1 VKLLPLIHIVDD
13 DAHVRAATSYL
24 LTGQG
29 YTTEVYASGE
39 ELLAQPKL
47 RDGCV
52 LLDFRMPGLSGMEV
66 MAELESRGGL
76 LPVIVM
82 SGHGDLGDAVQA
94 MKLGAVDFLEK
105 PYQEPAL
112 IAAIERAFDRG
123 RRIRDRREAGSAAAV
138 RLERLSPR
146 ERQVLQGLLA
156 GMTNKAIARF
166 LRLSPRTV
174 EMHRANMMDDLGLTS
189 LSEALRLAI
198 DAQLSPLDG
207 AAEPDSTPPS
217 VPPAGLPDDMLI
229 APEEPDAGMLPT
241 VLDVLEGTTEC
252 VFLLDD
258 DWRFSYLNRNAAEM
272 ICPGRELKG
281 KIIWDAFPLSVG
293 TRAWEQLHRV
303 ASDRQPMRFQFFEPD
318 LELWLD
324 VNARPIASGLQI
336 FFRDVSAERKA
347 SASLRISEEALLLAL
362 DATGD
367 GAWDWDIKTG
377 NVAMSPRFLERL
389 GYDPESVPG
398 RFEAARQLIHPDDL
412 DKVSEQLSNHLEGR
426 TSTFECE
433 YRVRGRHG
441 GWCWNYDRGR
451 VVARD
456 PLSGLPVRMVGSA
469 CDVTALKGSE
479 DRAQEAFERI
489 ALAQENAGAGTWDL
503 DLDARIVRLCPR
515 SLEMHGL
522 PANGAEALTEKQ
534 WRATLHPD
542 DVARVNLAL
551 DASIESGDVYR
562 AEYRTI
568 AADGRCRW
576 VLGLGKMVSDS
587 RGSARR
593 FVGLN
598 QDITE
603 RAEADLELKRMQAEV
618 MHLSRLSAMG
628 AMAATLAHELNQPL
642 TAIANF
648 ARGLGRSLSMAGGD
662 VSGAVLDALS
672 GAQKSAEYA
681 AEILRRLREHAADRE
696 PARRPESLAAIV
708 EGACQIAGACS
719 PGAAKPELAM
729 AADADLVLVDRIQI
743 EQVLL
748 NLIRNAREATA
759 ESASHHPLVISVRR
773 SSAKEAEIRVSDRGP
788 GLSEAQKTLLFA
800 PFASSKCEGLGIGLS
815 ICRTIVDSHGG
826 RIWVEDNVPNG
837 ASFCFSLP
845 LAPPA

>member
-1 VKLLPLIHIVDD
+1 MLPLIHIVDD

-47 RDGCV
+47 RDGCI

-66 MAELESRGGL
+66 LAELESRGGL
-76 LPVIVM
+76 LPVIMM
-82 SGHGDLGDAVQA
+82 SGHGDLGDAVEA

-105 PYQEPAL
+105 PYHEPAL
-112 IAAIERAFDRG
+112 IAAIERALDTG
-123 RRIRDRREAGSAAAV
+123 RRIRDRREAWSAATL

-156 GMTNKAIARF
+156 GMTNKAIARS

-198 DAQLSPLDG
+198 DAKLAPLDG
-207 AAEPDSTPPS
+207 EAEPAPTPVPS
-217 VPPAGLPDDMLI
+217 AGPPDDMQV
-229 APEEPDAGMLPT
+229 APEEPDTQRLPS

-258 DWRFSYLNRNAAEM
+258 EWRLTYLNRNAIEM
-272 ICPGRELKG
+272 ICPGRDLRG
-281 KIIWDAFPLSVG
+281 KVIWDAFPLSVG

-324 VNARPIASGLQI
+324 VNARPIASGLQV

-362 DATGD
+362 DSTGD
-367 GAWDWDIKTG
+367 GAWDWDIVAG

-389 GYDPESVPG
+389 GYEPQSVPG
-398 RFEAARQLIHPDDL
+398 RFEAVRQLIHPDDL
-412 DKVSEQLSNHLEGR
+412 NHVSEQLSHHLEGR
-426 TSTFECE
+426 TPKFECE
-433 YRVRGRHG
+433 YRVRRRHG
-441 GWCWNYDRGR
+441 GWCWNFDRGR

-479 DRAQEAFERI
+479 DRAQEAFERM
-489 ALAQENAGAGTWDL
+489 ALAQESAGAGTWDL

-515 SLEMHGL
+515 SLKMHGL
-522 PANGAEALTEKQ
+522 PVDGAEALTEQ
-534 WRATLHPD
+534 EWRATLHPD
-542 DVARVNLAL
+542 DVARVHRAL
-551 DASIESGDVYR
+551 DSSIESGGVYR

-568 AADGRCRW
+568 DADGRCRW
-576 VLGLGKMVSDS
+576 VLGLGKMVCDS

-598 QDITE
+598 QDVTE
-603 RAEADLELKRMQAEV
+603 RAESDIELKRVQSEV
-618 MHLSRLSAMG
+618 VHLSRLSAMG
-628 AMAATLAHELNQPL
+628 SMAATLAHELNQPL

-648 ARGLGRSLSMAGGD
+648 TRGIGRSLSIGEGD
-662 VSGAVLDALS
+662 VSDAVRDALS
-672 GAQKSAEYA
+672 GAEKSADYA
-681 AEILRRLREHAADRE
+681 AGILRRLREHAADRE

-719 PGAAKPELAM
+719 PGAAKPKVAM
-729 AADADLVLVDRIQI
+729 AADADLVIADRIQI

-748 NLIRNAREATA
+748 NLIRNAQEAAA
-759 ESASHHPLVISVRR
+759 ESASDHPLVISVRR
-773 SSAKEAEIRVSDRGP
+773 SSTKEAEIRVSDRGP
-788 GLSEAQKTLLFA
+788 GLSKDQKTLLFA
-800 PFASSKCEGLGIGLS
+800 PFASSKSGGSGIGLS

-837 ASFCFSLP
+837 ACFCFSLP